1 METICLDILQTTHYL
16 AAGNDTDI
24 EELLSKSAHLFWKNT
39 AQNGRRVFDYKFD
52 NFYAPLPIT
61 CFQTIVAA
69 VKKFA
74 HRR

>member
-1 METICLDILQTTHYL
+1 VETICLDILQTTHYL

-52 NFYAPLPIT
+52 NSYAPPPYYLLPNNS
-61 CFQTIVAA
+61 CSG
-69 VKKFA
+69 
-74 HRR
+74 